1 MGAKIQVRIKEGP
14 MYIRT
19 REEALDNL
27 ADILAL
33 PERRDQII
41 QSTVRIMLCLE
52 VEPRLFLA
60 DCQAL
65 LIEGGLETLRSRR
78 RDAVEAAEDL
88 PVVVLDPDE
97 DKLFE
102 EVASALDALRFAG
115 TVRQVFPGI
124 RADRWQLAR
133 ALLLYES
140 GVREQ
145 VTAGVKA
152 HGDAAKVA
160 AAREGLEILIAAL
173 RPAWSDRVGAIR
185 GACLETLKRTDV
197 LDPDRLHEEAERLFE
212 VFASSDQRAPQ
223 LLDAIDTDAAHA
235 EEQISRIREMA
246 DAARKLQEEPPPP
259 PPGQVKDVA

>member
-1 MGAKIQVRIKEGP
+1 

-19 REEALDNL
+19 REEAIENL

-65 LIEGGLETLRSRR
+65 LIEGGLETLRARR

-88 PVVVLDPDE
+88 PIVVLDPDE
-97 DKLFE
+97 DQLFE
-102 EVASALDALRFAG
+102 EVASGLDALRFAE

-152 HGDAAKVA
+152 HGDAARVA
-160 AAREGLEILIAAL
+160 SAREALEVLVCAL
-173 RPAWSDRVGAIR
+173 RPAWSDRVGALR
-185 GACLETLKRTDV
+185 SACLETLKRTDI
-197 LDPDRLHEEAERLFE
+197 LDPVHLHEEAERLFE
-212 VFASSDQRAPQ
+212 LFAASDRRAPA
-223 LLDAIDTDAAHA
+223 LLDAIDTDAAAA
-235 EEQISRIREMA
+235 EEQISRLRELA
-246 DAARKLQEEPPPP
+246 EAARRLHDDPPPP
-259 PPGQVKDVA
+259 PPGTIKDVA

>member
-1 MGAKIQVRIKEGP
+1 

-19 REEALDNL
+19 RDEALESL

-88 PVVVLDPDE
+88 PVVVLDPEE
-97 DKLFE
+97 DTLFE
-102 EVASALDALRFAG
+102 EVASALDALRFAEAI
-115 TVRQVFPGI
+115 RQVFPSL

-152 HGDAAKVA
+152 HGDSARIA
-160 AAREGLEILIAAL
+160 AAREALEILICAL

-185 GACLETLKRTDV
+185 SACLETLKRTDV
-197 LDPDRLHEEAERLFE
+197 LDPDRLHEEAEGLFE
-212 VFASSDQRAPQ
+212 IFAACDRRAPI
-223 LLDAIDTDAAHA
+223 LLDAIDTDAAA
-235 EEQISRIREMA
+235 AQEQISRIRDMA
-246 DAARKLQEEPPPP
+246 EAARKLQQDPPPP